1 MNIQRNYT
9 SLISNSSCDHSREAN
24 QIYPFSI
31 IGSCQMVLFFLLQ
44 IHWFLGVPL
53 STKDFPC
60 GAEGYISLIQVTHVC
75 TFQFFF
81 NKSLDHME
89 PKLVEVL
96 LGQYSTF
103 NIIYSSPDPKILC
116 AFLSTLVHHASVHLH
131 IINIHMPVTRATWRV
146 PLVEQEQINLSENQS
161 FCVMFCR
168 STFILLSFLFWPL
181 YCLFFDLWL
190 LITHLVS

>member
-1 MNIQRNYT
+1 MWCRGVD
-9 SLISNSSCDHSREAN
+9 IS
-24 QIYPFSI
+24 YPGDTCLHISI
-31 IGSCQMVLFFLLQ
+31 
-44 IHWFLGVPL
+44 
-53 STKDFPC
+53 
-60 GAEGYISLIQVTHVC
+60 
-75 TFQFFF
+75 FF

-89 PKLVEVL
+89 PKLAKVL

-103 NIIYSSPDPKILC
+103 NIIYSSPDPKIVC

-131 IINIHMPVTRATWRV
+131 IMNIHMPVTRATGRV
-146 PLVEQEQINLSENQS
+146 PLVEQEQFNLSENQS

-168 STFILLSFLFWPL
+168 STFILLSFLFWSL

>member
-9 SLISNSSCDHSREAN
+9 SLISNSSCDHSREAK

-31 IGSCQMVLFFLLQ
+31 IGSCQMVLFFYYRYLDFWGFHCQPRIFHVVQRGIYLLSRWHMSAHF
-44 IHWFLGVPL
+44 I
-53 STKDFPC
+53 
-60 GAEGYISLIQVTHVC
+60 
-75 TFQFFF
+75 FFF

-89 PKLVEVL
+89 SKLVEVL

-146 PLVEQEQINLSENQS
+146 PLSGAGTN
-161 FCVMFCR
+161 
-168 STFILLSFLFWPL
+168 
-181 YCLFFDLWL
+181 
-190 LITHLVS
+190 